1 MSFIVL
7 QDKFGIKP
15 IESVGYLSSLLLIGI
30 PYISINT
37 LRIVLTLFM
46 PATLLLLFSISILRK
61 LRNNITDISVTMAGI
76 VYISYILAFLI
87 FTRQMDNGVYYVWY
101 ILGAAWMTDTFAY
114 MFGMITGKTIGNH
127 KFSKV
132 ISPNKSVEGCVGGI
146 IGCVLFFLGYTYYL
160 GTIGIELNYY
170 MMAIIGFI
178 ASVISQI
185 GDFSASTIK
194 RYCKIKDFGSIMP
207 GHGGVLDRF
216 DSVLF
221 VAPFMYLV
229 FNILI

>member
-1 MSFIVL
+1 
-7 QDKFGIKP
+7 
-15 IESVGYLSSLLLIGI
+15 
-30 PYISINT
+30 
-37 LRIVLTLFM
+37 
-46 PATLLLLFSISILRK
+46 
-61 LRNNITDISVTMAGI
+61 
-76 VYISYILAFLI
+76 
-87 FTRQMDNGVYYVWY
+87 MDNGVYYVWY